1 MKDTFI
7 DQIEVMLEECE
18 HRGFRPK
25 ITAIVE
31 MTTNRTRLGT
41 RRRFRLKN
49 NFQIKA
55 YAVDRDVV
63 FRGAQTAQ
71 AERIRLEVH
80 QLEKRLRNGI
90 SIGQGIK
97 LKRFDH

>member
-41 RRRFRLKN
+41 R
-49 NFQIKA
+49 
-55 YAVDRDVV
+55 
-63 FRGAQTAQ
+63 
-71 AERIRLEVH
+71 
-80 QLEKRLRNGI
+80 
-90 SIGQGIK
+90 S
-97 LKRFDH
+97 